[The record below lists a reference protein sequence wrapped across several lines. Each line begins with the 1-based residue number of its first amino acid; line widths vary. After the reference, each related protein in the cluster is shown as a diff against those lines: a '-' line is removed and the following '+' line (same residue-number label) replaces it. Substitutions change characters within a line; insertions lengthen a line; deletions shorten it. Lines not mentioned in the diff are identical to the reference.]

1 MRSLKRRKI
10 FKSAVFKA
18 PKRSRSH
25 GGMEILMEKKRAEIE
40 ADSRGMVAK
49 LLFYF
54 PFARGS

>member
-18 PKRSRSH
+18 SKRFGST
-25 GGMEILMEKKRAEIE
+25 GGIEILMEKKRSEIE
-40 ADSRGMVAK
+40 VASREMGVQ

-54 PFARGS
+54 PFARES